1 MLNRLKL
8 AFVLFAA
15 LWLPCQA
22 TAAAF
27 GCARHLH
34 NDVAVMAVA
43 AADADMADDCPMHQS
58 GQTHDSA
65 PAKVTVGC
73 DQCGYCHI
81 ATASLLPSAAVAS
94 PLMPLQQVLVAIAP
108 PRTHSHVSAPPWQP
122 PKRTA

>member
-1 MLNRLKL
+1 MLDRLKF

-34 NDVAVMAVA
+34 NDVAVMVA
-43 AADADMADDCPMHQS
+43 ANADEDMADDCPMHHAE
-58 GQTHDSA
+58 QTHDSVS
-65 PAKVTVGC
+65 AKVTVGC

-81 ATASLLPSAAVAS
+81 ATVSLLPSAAAAS

-108 PRTHSHVSAPPWQP
+108 PSCASHESAPPWQP